1 MVSHDSRGYQ
11 LNRPL
16 QSPAVSL
23 SPPIDPQGNGNGK
36 HSLCDD
42 P

>member
-1 MVSHDSRGYQ
+1 MVSRDSRGYQ
-11 LNRPL
+11 LNPAF

-23 SPPIDPQGNGNGK
+23 SPSIDPQGNGNGK
-36 HSLCDD
+36 HS